1 MNVSIEQLFPI
12 RVVMMSHRGAYSQ
25 LSSKFDQLW
34 SICEKEAVPIERAIG
49 IYWDNPEFVP
59 ENQLRSGACFEVRGG
74 YALTKDI
81 PGVMVTEIA
90 GGKYAKVIHKG
101 SYEDLEQVYQ
111 QMINE
116 IENKMGLVIGEQP
129 GFEIYVNDPSETAE
143 KDLITECYLPV
154 S

>member
-1 MNVSIEQLFPI
+1 MNVTIEQLFPI
-12 RVVMMSHRGAYSQ
+12 RVVMMSHRGAYSK

-34 SICEKEAVPIERAIG
+34 NLCEQQGVPAGRAIG

-59 ENQLRSGACFEVRGG
+59 EHELRSGACFEVRGG
-74 YALTKDI
+74 YSLPAEI
-81 PGVMVTEIA
+81 PGVMVTEIM
-90 GGKYAKVIHKG
+90 GGKYAKVVHTG
-101 SYEDLEQVYQ
+101 SYDALEPVYQ
-111 QMINE
+111 AMINE
-116 IENKMGLVIGEQP
+116 IENRMGLTIGDQP